1 MKHQVN
7 YLSLS
12 LLDNFQ
18 SDLEE
23 VSLSPNLSIAR
34 LDLDSLSDPR
44 AAIILGNDAIN
55 FAKALAAQGNHPT
68 DGTAFRLV
76 PYEIS
81 PINVV
86 HRLAELSNHVLQWH
100 FAGEVADPLHQN
112 YNRNADVH
120 WFTSALTAMRLLKR
134 GLVGRYPARSVGEP
148 GVSTVPGGIVISSPD
163 EDIDYIPSIKNPSN
177 KYISIIRTS
186 CAVEQSR
193 HRALSNHI

>member
-23 VSLSPNLSIAR
+23 ISLSPNLSIAR
-34 LDLDSLSDPR
+34 LDSLSDPR
-44 AAIILGNDAIN
+44 AAIVLGNNAIN
-55 FAKALAAQGNHPT
+55 LAKALAAQGNHPT
-68 DGTAFRLV
+68 NGTAFRLI

-100 FAGEVADPLHQN
+100 FAGEVA
-112 YNRNADVH
+112 
-120 WFTSALTAMRLLKR
+120 
-134 GLVGRYPARSVGEP
+134 
-148 GVSTVPGGIVISSPD
+148 
-163 EDIDYIPSIKNPSN
+163 
-177 KYISIIRTS
+177 
-186 CAVEQSR
+186 
-193 HRALSNHI
+193 